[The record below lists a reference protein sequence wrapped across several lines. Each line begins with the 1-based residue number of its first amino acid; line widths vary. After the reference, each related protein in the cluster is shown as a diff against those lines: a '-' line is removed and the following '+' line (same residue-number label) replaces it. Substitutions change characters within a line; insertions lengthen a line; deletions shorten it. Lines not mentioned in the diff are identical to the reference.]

1 MSIKKSTLASVFIFV
16 TFITTSVAQSSTTY
30 DQCAPFY
37 YCGDDPVFRKPQLSR
52 FNFIHAHSTLSSS
65 RKIDFFFFLKNCAGV
80 IMVIKYV
87 VGFSILIAVVVW
99 QWKRRNLNTW
109 NDNLM
114 NRPSFSNEQN

>member
-65 RKIDFFFFLKNCAGV
+65 RKIDFFFFFEKLCRCDYGDKIRCGILNLDCSSGV
-80 IMVIKYV
+80 
-87 VGFSILIAVVVW
+87 AVE
-99 QWKRRNLNTW
+99 KT
-109 NDNLM
+109 
-114 NRPSFSNEQN
+114 

>member
-37 YCGDDPVFRKPQLSR
+37 YCGDDPVFR
-52 FNFIHAHSTLSSS
+52 
-65 RKIDFFFFLKNCAGV
+65 V